1 MGRRIEIFGAP
12 GNRKGCK
19 NEKGGCAMNVLY
31 LNHSEQISGAE
42 QSLRSLLWQF
52 RRAHPEVA
60 PILAL
65 PGSGPLAE
73 MMRDEEWNVTFA
85 PLRRVARPANALGGM
100 AALVHILRTAP
111 FVTRLVRQTRSE
123 LVHSNSTTAHLV
135 GGLAA
140 ERTEKPAIWHARDLV
155 SLERI
160 APALA
165 QRATWV
171 IAISGC
177 VAERLQL
184 DGVPP
189 EKIRIIH
196 NGLDPDEWHP
206 RGKSGDASSQS
217 DLAARP
223 SQLRQSLGLG
233 PEIFLFGCPAQL
245 VPWKNQEAF
254 IEAAAMLCQDE
265 GCSNARFAIV
275 GGDLWGEHREYAT
288 QLRALVK
295 KHDLQERFNFVPHQR
310 DNIDALCALDAII
323 LPSHEEPFGRVLIE
337 GMALRIPVVAY
348 GENGPL
354 EIITHGD
361 DGLLVAPDE
370 ENGLAAAM
378 KSLLQDSQLRAHLSA
393 NSRQTVVQKFHIA
406 DTAQR
411 VLDIYREV
419 LN

>member
-1 MGRRIEIFGAP
+1 
-12 GNRKGCK
+12 
-19 NEKGGCAMNVLY
+19 MNVLY

-60 PILAL
+60 PILVL
-65 PGSGPLAE
+65 PGAGPLAE

-85 PLRRVARPANALGGM
+85 PLRRIARPANALGGM
-100 AALVHILRTAP
+100 SALVHVLRTAP
-111 FVTRLVRQTRSE
+111 FVTRLVKQTHCD

-140 ERTEKPAIWHARDLV
+140 ERMEKPAIWHARDLV

-165 QRATWV
+165 QRATWI

-177 VAERLQL
+177 VAERLQA

-189 EKIRIIH
+189 EKVRIIH

-206 RGKSGDASSQS
+206 RGKNSENS
-217 DLAARP
+217 DGNARQ

-233 PEIFLFGCPAQL
+233 SETFVFGCPAQL

-254 IEAAAMLCQDE
+254 IEAAAALCEDE
-265 GCSNARFAIV
+265 DCGRARFAIV
-275 GGDLWGEHREYAT
+275 GGDLWGEHRDYAT
-288 QLRALVK
+288 RLRALVK
-295 KHDLQERFNFVPHQR
+295 KHNLQERFNFVPHQR
-310 DNIDALCALDAII
+310 DNIDALCALDAIV

-354 EIITHGD
+354 EIITHGH
-361 DGLLVAPDE
+361 DGLLVPPEE
-370 ENGLAAAM
+370 ENGLAHAM
-378 KSLLQDSQLRAHLSA
+378 KKLLHDHELRAHLASH
-393 NSRQTVVQKFHIA
+393 SRQSVVEKFHIA

-419 LN
+419 LG